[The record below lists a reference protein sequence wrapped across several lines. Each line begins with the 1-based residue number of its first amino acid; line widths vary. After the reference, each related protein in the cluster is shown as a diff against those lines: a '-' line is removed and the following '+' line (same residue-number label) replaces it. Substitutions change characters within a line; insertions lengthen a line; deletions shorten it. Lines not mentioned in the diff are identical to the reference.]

1 MSEYQGNKTSTLS
14 IKDAFNSCEDMLLY
28 NYFQY
33 RKTLDLNWFLN
44 GYDGRQK
51 KIDEALLKPIEE
63 RINNEYYTLTN
74 SRGFEKMLQNYAKI
88 ESLKTKYFVVSTLI
102 YNVAKGFGHNMTSQE
117 IRAKY
122 IEQLKLHGFKMN
134 IIGTFQDD
142 LIAVERINSQ
152 IQGIKTNIK
161 IIEDEMKVEGTKEV
175 SSLQKQLLTL
185 EIGLGLKR
193 EINPKKITILEWVE
207 MIDIIKEKAKQN

>member
-1 MSEYQGNKTSTLS
+1 MKTMQLS
-14 IKDAFNSCEDMLLY
+14 IKDVFNSCEDMLLY

-33 RKTLDLNWFLN
+33 RKTLDLNWFLS

-51 KIDEALLKPIEE
+51 KVDEALLKPIEE
-63 RINNEYYTLTN
+63 RINNEYYELTN
-74 SRGFEKMLQNYAKI
+74 SRAFEVMLQNYAKI
-88 ESLKTKYFVVSTLI
+88 EALKTKYFIVSTLI
-102 YNVAKGFGHNMTSQE
+102 YNIAKGFGHDKESQLV
-117 IRAKY
+117 RAKY

-134 IIGTFQDD
+134 IIGTFEDD

-152 IQGIKTNIK
+152 VQGIKTNIK

-175 SSLQKQLLTL
+175 SSLQKQL
-185 EIGLGLKR
+185 IIIGMGLGLNYK
-193 EINPKKITILEWVE
+193 INPKEITVLEWVE

>member
-1 MSEYQGNKTSTLS
+1 MAEYKSINLS

-51 KIDEALLKPIEE
+51 KIDDNLLKPIEE

-74 SRGFEKMLQNYAKI
+74 SRAFEIMIQNYAKI
-88 ESLKTKYFVVSTLI
+88 ENLKTKYFVVSTLI
-102 YNVAKGFGHNMTSQE
+102 YNVAKGFGHDKESQL

-122 IEQLKLHGFKMN
+122 IEQLGLHGFKMN
-134 IIGTFQDD
+134 LIATYEDD
-142 LIAVERINSQ
+142 LIAIEAINNQ
-152 IQGIKTNIK
+152 IQGLKTKIK
-161 IIEDEMKVEGTKEV
+161 IIESQMKVEGNKEV
-175 SSLQKQLLTL
+175 SSLQKQLIIIG
-185 EIGLGLKR
+185 IGLGLNYK
-193 EINPKKITILEWVE
+193 INPKEISIIDWVE
-207 MIDIIKEKAKQN
+207 MIEIIKEKSKQN

>member
-1 MSEYQGNKTSTLS
+1 MKTIQLS

-33 RKTLDLNWFLN
+33 RKTLDLNWFLI

-51 KIDEALLKPIEE
+51 KVDEVLLKPIEE
-63 RINNEYYTLTN
+63 RINNEYYELTN
-74 SRGFEKMLQNYAKI
+74 SRAFEVMLQNYAKI
-88 ESLKTKYFVVSTLI
+88 EALKTKYFIVSTLI
-102 YNVAKGFGHNMTSQE
+102 YNIAKGFSHDMESQK

-122 IEQLKLHGFKMN
+122 IEQLKLHGFKIN
-134 IIGTFQDD
+134 IIGTFEDD

-152 IQGIKTNIK
+152 VQGIKTNIK

-175 SSLQKQLLTL
+175 SSLQKQL
-185 EIGLGLKR
+185 IIIGMGLGLNYK
-193 EINPKKITILEWVE
+193 INPKEITVLEWVE

>member
-1 MSEYQGNKTSTLS
+1 MAEYKSIQLS

-51 KIDEALLKPIEE
+51 KLDDNLLKPIEE

-74 SRGFEKMLQNYAKI
+74 SRGFEIMIQNYAKI

-102 YNVAKGFGHNMTSQE
+102 YNVGKGFGSDKESQI
-117 IRAKY
+117 IRARY
-122 IEQLKLHGFKMN
+122 IEQLGLHGFKMD
-134 IIGTFQDD
+134 IIGTYEDD
-142 LIAVERINSQ
+142 LIAIESIHNQ
-152 IQGIKTNIK
+152 IQGIKTKIK
-161 IIEDEMKVEGTKEV
+161 IIEAQMKVEGTKEV
-175 SSLQKQLLTL
+175 SSLQKQL
-185 EIGLGLKR
+185 IIIGMGLGLNYKL
-193 EINPKKITILEWVE
+193 NPKEMTILEWVE
-207 MIDIIKEKAKQN
+207 MIEIIKEKSKQN

>member
-1 MSEYQGNKTSTLS
+1 MKTIQLS

-51 KIDEALLKPIEE
+51 KVDETLLKPIEE
-63 RINNEYYTLTN
+63 RINNEYYELTN
-74 SRGFEKMLQNYAKI
+74 SRAFEVMLQNYAKI
-88 ESLKTKYFVVSTLI
+88 EALKTKYFIVSTLI
-102 YNVAKGFGHNMTSQE
+102 YNIAKGFGHDMESQK
-117 IRAKY
+117 IRSKY

-134 IIGTFQDD
+134 IIGTFEDD

-152 IQGIKTNIK
+152 VQGIKTNIK

-175 SSLQKQLLTL
+175 SSLQKQL
-185 EIGLGLKR
+185 IIIGMGLGLNYK
-193 EINPKKITILEWVE
+193 INPKEITVLEWVE